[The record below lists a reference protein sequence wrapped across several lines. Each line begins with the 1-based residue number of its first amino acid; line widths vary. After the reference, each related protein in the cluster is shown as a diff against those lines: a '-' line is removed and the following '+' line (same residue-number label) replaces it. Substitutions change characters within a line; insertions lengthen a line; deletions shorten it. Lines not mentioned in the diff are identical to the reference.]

1 MKKTFKRLGAVL
13 LAAFMMLST
22 TVCAL
27 ADEPNDANS
36 QDQIADTKLVIT
48 DISDGDTVTAYQL
61 VTYTADKNNYQMDP
75 NFEAFF
81 NAKKGQDQS
90 AVEYLKS
97 LSNAQITALMEEY
110 ATGKEYSFSEP
121 YNDGSNDGSND
132 GGKDGSKQ
140 ADSSKSVTF
149 NLKPGYYLFTT
160 TTFAGSNK
168 IYMPLT
174 AFVKIDGTN
183 TSVYAGNS
191 GTALKAS
198 QDGSYQITAKSTDG
212 ITIDKK
218 TNATQGDGNKTW
230 KPTAAAGVGDTVR
243 FYVRVDIPAY
253 NNQVTVHLDVKDTL
267 TNMEYKT
274 NSAVVY
280 EDEPNLN
287 NPDNMGTKIEDAVAV
302 QPGTYTEGQQKLSFT
317 LNYDKITK
325 NDTSK
330 ARSVYLYYE
339 AIVKPEAAINGNH
352 SGVNSA
358 YLDYYVNNNPNAS
371 HKTNPSETTVYNY
384 AFKLYKK
391 KGNTQTA
398 LEGAK
403 FTLYSDEACTKA
415 LKFIKVKEKESG
427 STYYRPA
434 VGDEEGAI
442 KEIPADFT
450 LRGLDAN
457 TYYVKETTT
466 PSGYYAPKG
475 AFKLE
480 IVSNLNTDGT
490 HSGKIDAASSS
501 LKNVDPADENLYFGT
516 GIDSDTYI
524 YQAMVKNFST
534 PNLPTTGGAG
544 TMLLSIGGVALMA
557 AGAYLI
563 FFRKKEN

>member
-1 MKKTFKRLGAVL
+1 MKKTCKRLGAVL
-13 LAAFMMLST
+13 LAAFMLLSMTIT
-22 TVCAL
+22 TAAAD
-27 ADEPNDANS
+27 ADEFAN
-36 QDQIADTKLVIT
+36 TPFVIT

-61 VTYTADKNNYQMDP
+61 VTYTEDKNNYKLDE

-81 NAKKGQDQS
+81 NDKKGDKS
-90 AVEYLKS
+90 AVEYLES
-97 LSNAQITALMEEY
+97 LSNAEITALLEEY
-110 ATGKEYSFSEP
+110 ATSNDYNLPEKEYVDRIA
-121 YNDGSNDGSND
+121 N
-132 GGKDGSKQ
+132 
-140 ADSSKSVTF
+140 SSKSVKF
-149 NLKPGYYLFTT
+149 DLQPGYYLFVTT
-160 TTFAGSNK
+160 TSAGSNK

-191 GTALKAS
+191 SAALKAS
-198 QDGSYQITAKSTDG
+198 QDGSYQVTAKSTDG

-218 TNATQGDGNKTW
+218 TNSTQGDDNKTW

-267 TNMEYKT
+267 TNMEYT
-274 NSAVVY
+274 PNSAVVY
-280 EDEPNLN
+280 ETEPNLN
-287 NPDNMGTKIEDAVAV
+287 NPDNMGATIDDAVSVEA
-302 QPGTYTEGQQKLSFT
+302 GTYADGQQKLSFT
-317 LNYDKITK
+317 LKYDKITK
-325 NDTSK
+325 NDTTEK
-330 ARSVYLYYE
+330 KSVYLYYE
-339 AIVKPEAAINGNH
+339 AVVKPEAVINGNH

-371 HKTNPSETTVYNY
+371 HTTNPVETKVYNY

-391 KGNTQTA
+391 KNNTDTT

-403 FTLYSDEACTKA
+403 FTLYADAECTKA
-415 LKFIKVKEKESG
+415 LKFIKVEENG

-434 VGDEEGAI
+434 VDDNEEGAME
-442 KEIPADFT
+442 EIPADFT

-466 PSGYYAPKG
+466 PSGYYAPKD

-480 IVSNLNTDGT
+480 IISNLNTDGT

-501 LKNVDPADENLYFGT
+501 FTSVDSADENLYFGA
-516 GIDSDTYI
+516 GIDGDTYI
-524 YQAMVKNFST
+524 YQVMVKNFST
-534 PNLPTTGGAG
+534 PDLPTTGGAG
-544 TMLLSIGGVALMA
+544 TMLLSIGGVVLMA

>member
-75 NFEAFF
+75 NFEDFF

-90 AVEYLKS
+90 VVEYLES

-110 ATGKEYSFSEP
+110 ATSKEYSLPKP
-121 YNDGSNDGSND
+121 YNDGSNN

-149 NLKPGYYLFTT
+149 NLKLGYYLFTT
-160 TTFAGSNK
+160 TTSAGSNK

-183 TSVYAGNS
+183 TSVYAGN
-191 GTALKAS
+191 GTKELTAS

-230 KPTAAAGVGDTVR
+230 KPTAAAGVGATVR

-253 NNQVTVHLDVKDTL
+253 NNQVTVNLDVKDTL
-267 TNMEYKT
+267 TNMEYT
-274 NSAVVY
+274 PNSAVVY
-280 EDEPNLN
+280 EEEPNLN
-287 NPDNMGTKIEDAVAV
+287 NPTNMGTKIEDAVSV
-302 QPGTYTEGQQKLSFT
+302 QPGEYNKETGKQDLSFT
-317 LNYDKITK
+317 LTYDKITK

-330 ARSVYLYYE
+330 AKSVYLYYE
-339 AIVKPEAAINGNH
+339 AVVKPEAVINGNH

-403 FTLYSDEACTKA
+403 FTLYSDAECTKP
-415 LKFIKVKEKESG
+415 LKFIKVEESG

-434 VGDEEGAI
+434 VGDEEGIA
-442 KEIPADFT
+442 EIPADFT

-480 IVSNLNTDGT
+480 IISNLNPDGT

-501 LKNVDPADENLYFGT
+501 FKNVDPADENLYFGT
-516 GIDSDTYI
+516 GIDGDTYI

-534 PNLPTTGGAG
+534 PNLPTTGGKG